1 MVTLMVH
8 VNEAWYVS
16 RNRDLQKEV
25 TAKERFYS
33 VKSSIN
39 CFFIQ
44 VHFYLCMFS
53 LTPRHIHL
61 HTHLPSIGF
70 TICSFSGK
78 RNAKPEYPDS
88 RPADNSDNMDA
99 LPVDMIES
107 GEGHSAGGDE
117 SRSSLK
123 TLE

>member
-16 RNRDLQKEV
+16 RNLDLQKEV

-53 LTPRHIHL
+53 LTSRHIHARTHL

-78 RNAKPEYPDS
+78 RKAKPE
-88 RPADNSDNMDA
+88 
-99 LPVDMIES
+99 
-107 GEGHSAGGDE
+107 
-117 SRSSLK
+117 
-123 TLE
+123 